1 MIPELFHQ
9 EAKDYL
15 DAALPPINAKLELAL
30 EQDVLWKDPAAQE
43 LFKKFLSH
51 FSFLGEEKASWLFMK
66 SFNDAFVAEKNFIT
80 CPLW

>member
-15 DAALPPINAKLELAL
+15 DAALPQINSTLESAL
-30 EQDVLWKDPAAQE
+30 SQDAIWKSTEVQE
-43 LFKKFLSH
+43 LLKNFLSH
-51 FSFLGEEKASWLFMK
+51 FNFLGEEKANWLFMK
-66 SFNDAFVAEKNFIT
+66 SFNDAFVAEKSFVT